1 MEEAFEISAWSPR
14 TVIADKKKKKNMNS
28 QLVFLMVLMVT
39 MALIQGT
46 WSAPYPQLFDFGNF
60 LRSLEN
66 VAFPW
71 LTPTGK

>member
-1 MEEAFEISAWSPR
+1 MDEAFEIVAWSPR
-14 TVIADKKKKKNMNS
+14 TMNS
-28 QLVFLMVLMVT
+28 QLVFLMVLMLT
-39 MALIQGT
+39 LALIQGT
-46 WSAPYPQLFDFGNF
+46 WSAPYPQWIDFGNL